1 MQLHIIYRALSE
13 LEGIPEPGPDEP
25 RSERAEWVRDY
36 IARLNKKDA
45 AILEGIFYERV
56 EIRTLA
62 GRLQVAPSTVNRR
75 REVLCKDMAVYL
87 AKREAQMQAK
97 GERQRRAL

>member
-1 MQLHIIYRALSE
+1 MQLHIMYRALNE
-13 LEGIPEPGPDEP
+13 LEGIPEPAPDEP

-36 IARLNKKDA
+36 IERLSKKDS

-62 GRLQVAPSTVNRR
+62 GRLSVAPSTVNRR
-75 REVLCKDMAVYL
+75 REVLCKDLAVYL

-97 GERQRRAL
+97 VERQRRAL